1 MLQVADG
8 AAGTPLA
15 PRLAQVERVDRETAD
30 TVTLQVRAVD
40 TEWAPFE
47 PGQFDMLT
55 ALGIGEVPISVSGD
69 PDDRV
74 TRLYTI
80 RGVGA
85 VTQALTAL
93 RPGGHLGVRGPYG
106 QPWPVAAA
114 VGTDVLV
121 IAGGLGLAPLRPAI
135 HHLLAHRD
143 RYGQVT
149 VLYGARSPAEMLF
162 VEEVQRWRRRGD
174 VGVAVTV
181 DAPSPPG
188 AILTTWG
195 GHVGVVTTLI
205 PHVAIDPERVTA
217 LVCGPEVMMRFTVGA
232 LATQGVGSE
241 RIHVSLERSMA
252 CGVGLCG
259 HCQLGPF
266 FVCVDGP
273 VMCQQHVGPW
283 LAVREL

>member
-55 ALGIGEVPISVSGD
+55 ALGVGEVPISVSGD

-85 VTQALTAL
+85 VTRALIAL
-93 RPGGHLGVRGPYG
+93 RPGAHLGVRGPYG
-106 QPWPVAAA
+106 QPWPVATA

-174 VGVAVTV
+174 VAVAVTV

-188 AILTTWG
+188 AILTPWR

-205 PHVAIDPERVTA
+205 PDAAIDPERVTA
-217 LVCGPEVMMRFTVGA
+217 LVCGPELMMRFTVGA